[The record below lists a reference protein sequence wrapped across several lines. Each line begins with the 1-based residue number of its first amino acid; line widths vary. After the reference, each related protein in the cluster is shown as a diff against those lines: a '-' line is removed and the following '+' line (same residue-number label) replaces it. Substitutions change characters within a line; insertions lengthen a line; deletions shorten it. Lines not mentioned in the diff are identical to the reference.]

1 MLKASASMGFSDSMS
16 TPCRTAA
23 EAEGEYIQYMFEDV
37 QDFMRQLITAMM
49 DEAATR
55 ESITR
60 IILKLN
66 VQYPFLLLNDL
77 RISTAN
83 NSLQRQEVIK
93 ALL

>member
-1 MLKASASMGFSDSMS
+1 MGFSDSMA

-23 EAEGEYIQYMFEDV
+23 EAEGEFISYMFSDP
-37 QDFMRQLITAMM
+37 QDFLKQLITAMM

-66 VQYPFLLLNDL
+66 RQYPFLLLNDL